1 VNKEPSHEEKKS
13 SNFYKYHR
21 SRSHHAMNCY
31 TLRAIFHKKVSNGE
45 IRFRDKKMAQG
56 EGNIKDKGVVMMF
69 EEILQKD
76 GEKTVEVENGE
87 IRVEGVS
94 HEVQSMMAEMEKVP
108 PKQLESL

>member
-1 VNKEPSHEEKKS
+1 MKKEPSHEEKKS
-13 SNFYKYHR
+13 SNFYNHR
-21 SRSHHAMNCY
+21 SRSHHAMDCY
-31 TLRAIFHKKVSNGE
+31 MLRAIFHKKVSNGE

-56 EGNIKDKGVVMMF
+56 EGNIKDKGVIMMF

-87 IRVEGVS
+87 IGVEGVS

-108 PKQLESL
+108 PEQLESL